1 MVPGDARTWHRCFS
15 EDKPIR
21 IFNEGRLSR
30 DFTYID
36 DIIAGIVTILDH
48 PGLVREDVPGVPAVI
63 YNIGHGS
70 PVQLMDFIGLLEQHL
85 GKTARKE
92 FVGMQPGDVYQTW
105 ADTTKLHTDYNY
117 RATTS
122 LGKGIEQFALWF
134 KKMKTY
140 GL

>member
-1 MVPGDARTWHRCFS
+1 
-15 EDKPIR
+15 
-21 IFNEGRLSR
+21 
-30 DFTYID
+30 
-36 DIIAGIVTILDH
+36 
-48 PGLVREDVPGVPAVI
+48 
-63 YNIGHGS
+63 
-70 PVQLMDFIGLLEQHL
+70 
-85 GKTARKE
+85 
-92 FVGMQPGDVYQTW
+92 MQPGDVYQTW

>member
-1 MVPGDARTWHRCFS
+1 M
-15 EDKPIR
+15 
-21 IFNEGRLSR
+21 
-30 DFTYID
+30 
-36 DIIAGIVTILDH
+36 
-48 PGLVREDVPGVPAVI
+48 REDVPGVPAVI

-70 PVQLMDFIGLLEQHL
+70 PLQLMDFIGLLEQHL